1 MAPSDTKTLY
11 AAVHTRV
18 DELLQ
23 YVWDPIGVAH
33 VPEARDEYTSYV
45 PTVARLLLEE
55 RKKEEIVAYLHKIAS
70 EHMGLSENPA
80 ALAHEEAT
88 VTLLIRHYQDL
99 KKRA

>member
-1 MAPSDTKTLY
+1 MSPSNTKTLA

-23 YVWDPIGVAH
+23 YVWDPIGVAR
-33 VPEARDEYTSYV
+33 VPEARDEYSSYV

-55 RKKEEIVAYLHKIAS
+55 ENKEDIVAYLHKIAS

-80 ALAHEEAT
+80 AVAHEQETSA
-88 VTLLIRHYQDL
+88 LLIREASL
-99 KKRA
+99 